1 MYNKNQLNSIKFI
14 QIQSGA
20 DIVDKYES
28 IKLNNQ
34 LCFSL
39 YALSR
44 EIIKKYKPL
53 LDKHN
58 LTYTQYIAMLVMWE
72 KEKILFKELGKR
84 LHLDSGTLTPVLKK
98 LEAMELIIKYRNKE
112 DDRVVTV
119 ELTEK
124 GRLLKDEVT
133 HIPVDMYNM
142 CKSESVDLLNLKQE
156 IDELLNTLSLKLGLN

>member
-133 HIPVDMYNM
+133 HIPVDMYNI
-142 CKSESVDLLNLKQE
+142 CKNESVDLLNLKQE
-156 IDELLNTLSLKLGLN
+156 IDELLNTLSYKLGLN